1 MNIPNFLTLLRI
13 FLIFPIIFFIG
24 RNPIISSILFILAIS
39 TDYLDGKIARRYN
52 KISDLGKFLDPLAD
66 KILVSSILVYFVWLR
81 FFSPWI
87 LILILFREFMVTG
100 LRLGLMQKGII
111 LPALKSGKIKTF
123 FQDIAILFYLLG
135 FPFRDVLLV
144 ISLILT
150 IYSGLFYFWKY
161 GKEVF

>member
-1 MNIPNFLTLLRI
+1 MNLPNFLTLLRI
-13 FLIFPIIFFIG
+13 FLIFPIIFFID
-24 RNPIISSILFILAIS
+24 RNSIFSSFLFILAIS
-39 TDYLDGKIARRYN
+39 TDYLDGKIARKCN

-100 LRLGLMQKGII
+100 LRLGLLQKGIV

-123 FQDIAILFYLLG
+123 FQDIAILFYLLKI
-135 FPFRDVLLV
+135 PLRDVLLIV
-144 ISLILT
+144 SLALT
-150 IYSGLFYFWKY
+150 IYSGVYYFWKY